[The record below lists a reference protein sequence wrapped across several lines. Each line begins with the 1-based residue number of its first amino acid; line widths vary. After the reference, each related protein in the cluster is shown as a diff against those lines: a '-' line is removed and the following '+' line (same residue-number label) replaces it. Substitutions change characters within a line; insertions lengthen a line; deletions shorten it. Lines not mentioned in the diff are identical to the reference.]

1 MEKVIE
7 KLPNSEKVKAK
18 RILEIN
24 PNHQLFEA
32 IEKIYNQDDTD
43 LKEYAELL
51 YSQAL
56 LIEGLPIKDP
66 IAFSNKMVYLMIK
79 SAK

>member
-32 IEKIYNQDDTD
+32 IEKSI
-43 LKEYAELL
+43 
-51 YSQAL
+51 
-56 LIEGLPIKDP
+56 IK
-66 IAFSNKMVYLMIK
+66 MILT
-79 SAK
+79 